1 MTLIAYGEIRFL
13 NGESS
18 LFVRFAGEEGSSFDL
33 PVSPEQ
39 FQVLL
44 EGVGALQQQ
53 STEPTKPT
61 PLAKKNYMEDDD
73 EDEEVEDSAPFSVAS
88 RYADDD
94 L

>member
-53 STEPTKPT
+53 AAEPTKPT
-61 PLAKKNYMEDDD
+61 PPVNKNYIADD